1 MEKEG
6 VRVRSRWINSPAAY
20 ALGMFAMMIPTQ
32 AFSSFYFYYYVDHL
46 GLALGLATIARTIYL
61 VWDAVNNPLA
71 GWLSDRTSTRL
82 GRRRPWLLAAV
93 PAYMLVFVMVFA
105 VPSGLG
111 ETGLF
116 VWFLAAL
123 ILIESVATII
133 WVNYGA
139 LFPELFR
146 GGPLR
151 ARASA
156 VQQGFQIAAILIA
169 TAGSPLLYASLGYG
183 NMALIYAFVFGVLM
197 LVCIAGIRESEEAR
211 QGPKLSLKESFRTTL
226 RNVPFWLHNIA
237 NSFAQT
243 VNGLISS
250 IIPFYA
256 KYVLRIPDAQVSVL
270 LASIFVSVIPLVFVW
285 YRVARNMDPVKV
297 WRLSLAAYA
306 VSVLP
311 LSLAGNLAGGIAAG
325 VLVGFGLSGFL
336 VTPPIVGSR
345 IIDLDFEATGQRREG
360 VYTAVSGFITRSSG
374 LISAVAFWIVGSLF
388 HYESGENPGPN
399 PEAAFVWLSSY
410 VPFILLAVA
419 FAISLFVRLDGGK
432 EERHGG

>member
-1 MEKEG
+1 MQT
-6 VRVRSRWINSPAAY
+6 RWINSPAAY

-32 AFSSFYFYYYVDHL
+32 AFSSFYFYFYVDER
-46 GLALGLATIARTIYL
+46 GLAIGLATVARTIFL
-61 VWDAVNNPLA
+61 IWDAVNQPLA

-82 GRRRPWLLAAV
+82 GRRRPWLLGAV
-93 PAYMLVFVMVFA
+93 PAYMLTFVLVFA
-105 VPSGLG
+105 VPSSLEGA
-111 ETGLF
+111 GLF
-116 VWFLAAL
+116 VWFLTAL
-123 ILIESVATII
+123 ILIEAVATII

-156 VQQGFQIAAILIA
+156 VQQGFQIAALLIGTAA
-169 TAGSPLLYASLGYG
+169 TPLLYTSMGYG
-183 NMALIYAFVFGVLM
+183 NMALIYALIFGVLM
-197 LVCIAGIRESEEAR
+197 LVCIAGIREDEAAR
-211 QGPKLSLKESFRTTL
+211 EGPRLSLRESFRTTL
-226 RNVPFWLHNIA
+226 RNIPFWLHNIA

-256 KYVLRIPDAQVSVL
+256 KYVLHIPDEQVSLL

-285 YRVARNMDPVKV
+285 YRIARNMDPVKC

-345 IIDLDFEATGQRREG
+345 IIDLDFAATGQRREG

-374 LISAVAFWIVGSLF
+374 LISALAFLVVGVIF
-388 HYESGENPGPN
+388 DYESGNHPGPN
-399 PEAAFVWLSSY
+399 PEAAFRWLSSY
-410 VPFILLAVA
+410 VPFGLLLTA
-419 FAISLFVRLDGGK
+419 FLISLFVRLEGGRKK
-432 EERHGG
+432 EHDR

>member
-1 MEKEG
+1 M
-6 VRVRSRWINSPAAY
+6 RSRWINSPAAY

-32 AFSSFYFYYYVDHL
+32 AFSSFYFYFYVDKL
-46 GLALGLATIARTIYL
+46 GLVVGLATIARTIFL
-61 VWDAVNNPLA
+61 VWDAVNQPIA
-71 GWLSDRTSTRL
+71 GWLSDRTNTRF
-82 GRRRPWLLAAV
+82 GRRRPWLLGAV
-93 PAYMLVFVMVFA
+93 PAYMLTFVMVFA
-105 VPSGLG
+105 VPPGLG
-111 ETGLF
+111 EAGLF
-116 VWFLAAL
+116 AWFLAAL
-123 ILIESVATII
+123 ILIEAVATII

-146 GGPLR
+146 GGPQR

-169 TAGSPLLYASLGYG
+169 TAGSPLLYTSLGYG
-183 NMALIYAFVFGVLM
+183 NMALIYALVFGVLM

-211 QGPKLSLKESFRTTL
+211 RGPRLSLRESFRTTL

-243 VNGLISS
+243 VNGLIGS

-256 KYVLRIPDAQVSVL
+256 KYVLQIPEAQVSIL

-285 YRVARNMDPVKV
+285 YRIARNMDPVKC

-360 VYTAVSGFITRSSG
+360 VYTAVSGFITRASG
-374 LISAVAFWIVGSLF
+374 LISAVAFWIVGMIF
-388 HYESGENPGPN
+388 DYESGDNPGPN

-410 VPFILLAVA
+410 VPFGLLAIA
-419 FAISLFVRLDGGK
+419 FAISLFVRLDKGK
-432 EERHGG
+432 EERREA

>member
-1 MEKEG
+1 MK
-6 VRVRSRWINSPAAY
+6 SRWINSPAAY

-46 GLALGLATIARTIYL
+46 GLALGLATIARAVYL
-61 VWDAVNNPLA
+61 VWDAVNQPMA
-71 GWLSDRTSTRL
+71 GWLSDRTNTRF
-82 GRRRPWLLAAV
+82 GRRRPWLLGAV
-93 PAYMLVFVMVFA
+93 PAYMLTFIMVFA
-105 VPSGLG
+105 VPQGLG

-116 VWFLAAL
+116 VWFFAAL
-123 ILIESVATII
+123 ILIEAVATII

-146 GGPLR
+146 SGPLR

-156 VQQGFQIAAILIA
+156 VQQGFQIAALLVA
-169 TAGSPLLYASLGYG
+169 TAVSPLLYTSLGYG
-183 NMALIYAFVFGVLM
+183 RMSVIYAAIFGVLM
-197 LVCIAGIRESEEAR
+197 LVCIGSIRESEEAR

-243 VNGLISS
+243 VNGLIGS

-256 KYVLRIPDAQVSVL
+256 KYVLRIPDAQVSIL

-285 YRVARNMDPVKV
+285 YRIARNMDPVRC

-306 VSVLP
+306 LSVLP
-311 LSLAGNLAGGIAAG
+311 LSLAGSLAGGIAAG

-336 VTPPIVGSR
+336 VTPPIVGAR
-345 IIDLDFEATGQRREG
+345 IIDLDFAKTGQRREG
-360 VYTAVSGFITRSSG
+360 VYTAVSGFITRASG
-374 LISAVAFWIVGSLF
+374 LISAVAFWIVGVIF
-388 HYESGENPGPN
+388 DYESGENPGPN

-410 VPFILLAVA
+410 VPFGLLAVA
-419 FAISLFVRLDGGK
+419 FVISLFVRLEEGRGK
-432 EERHGG
+432 EHGG